1 MADEESSPVVVDEF
15 EVTFERRTFVYERR
29 KKRIRADRTRY
40 IVDVGMYLVR
50 RTQGV
55 DKRRPP
61 VDGHVR
67 RFYIIADELDVIV
80 RPEVADIGSGHVEAF
95 FGEASRCLVSFSYP
109 HLDYVCSLRILF
121 AHVPEEN
128 IFPSSFFHTGFITRQ
143 G

>member
-1 MADEESSPVVVDEF
+1 MSVSVDESEVVVA
-15 EVTFERRTFVYERR
+15 FERRAFISEWREE
-29 KKRIRADRTRY
+29 RIRAHGTRHG
-40 IVDVGMYLVR
+40 IDFGVYLVR
-50 RTQGV
+50 RTHRV
-55 DKRRPP
+55 DERRAL
-61 VDGHVR
+61 VDGKVGR
-67 RFYIIADELDVIV
+67 GNVVADELDVIV